1 MMLFKAVLF
10 DFDGVLI
17 DSMPAHIKA
26 WQAVFSEYG
35 VKISED
41 EIKLREGEKAGI
53 SGRLMARK
61 YNLNLSEEQMKRL
74 LERKRALYAENAPAG
89 MISGAYELLRSLKE
103 KGYKLGLVTGSVW
116 RNLKLVLKPE
126 EIALFDCIIT
136 SEEAVNSKP
145 HPEPYLKASSGLKI
159 APKECLVIENAPL
172 GIEAA
177 KSAGMKV
184 VAITSTL
191 AREKLKSAD
200 WVVDSLS
207 EIQKLS

>member
-1 MMLFKAVLF
+1 
-10 DFDGVLI
+10 
-17 DSMPAHIKA
+17 
-26 WQAVFSEYG
+26 
-35 VKISED
+35 
-41 EIKLREGEKAGI
+41 
-53 SGRLMARK
+53 
-61 YNLNLSEEQMKRL
+61 
-74 LERKRALYAENAPAG
+74 
-89 MISGAYELLRSLKE
+89 
-103 KGYKLGLVTGSVW
+103 
-116 RNLKLVLKPE
+116 LVLKPE